1 MPLGTGQRTICI
13 RSRSGQ
19 CTRCILA
26 EAASVLDT
34 VIACSVGMD
43 GVLDVYTILV
53 LQCTGCRHSRSRECT
68 SIYSKIGVG
77 SVSAVYIVGEGAVA
91 DV

>member
-1 MPLGTGQRTICI
+1 
-13 RSRSGQ
+13 
-19 CTRCILA
+19 
-26 EAASVLDT
+26 
-34 VIACSVGMD
+34 MD

-68 SIYSKIGVG
+68 SMYTKIGVG